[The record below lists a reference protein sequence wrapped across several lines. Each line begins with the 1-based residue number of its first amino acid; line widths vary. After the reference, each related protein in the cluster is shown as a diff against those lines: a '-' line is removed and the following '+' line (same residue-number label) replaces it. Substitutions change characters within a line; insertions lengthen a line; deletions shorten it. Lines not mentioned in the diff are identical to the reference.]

1 MRLRHIV
8 MGPARLY
15 ILFPYYLINGTVF
28 VESYGTIKCVWIF
41 STTFVCSPSHSQ
53 KKWARNVKCPL
64 FFSDFNETRIFLDI
78 LSKNTQIS
86 NFMKI
91 RPVSELFLADG
102 RTGRQ
107 TNRNTDRLDEAN
119 SHFSQFCQRAR
130 TGKIY
135 RVTKLVAILICCS
148 WFIGFV
154 YLNFELQI
162 LALVEMSWNESV

>member
-1 MRLRHIV
+1 MKLE
-8 MGPARLY
+8 
-15 ILFPYYLINGTVF
+15 F
-28 VESYGTIKCVWIF
+28 F
-41 STTFVCSPSHSQ
+41 STCFR
-53 KKWARNVKCPL
+53 KIRKY
-64 FFSDFNETRIFLDI
+64 
-78 LSKNTQIS
+78 QIS
-86 NFMKI
+86 RKI
-91 RPVSELFLADG
+91 RPVSELFHADG

-135 RVTKLVAILICCS
+135 RVTKRVAILICCS

-162 LALVEMSWNESV
+162 LALV